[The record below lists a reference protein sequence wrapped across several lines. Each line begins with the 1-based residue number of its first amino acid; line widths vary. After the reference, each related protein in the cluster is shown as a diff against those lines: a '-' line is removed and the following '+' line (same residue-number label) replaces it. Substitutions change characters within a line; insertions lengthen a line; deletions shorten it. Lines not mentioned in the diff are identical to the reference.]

1 MSKQLQ
7 IVAKPC
13 GGGTC
18 PTIYK
23 DAEGRFFL
31 QGNRLAADDKQSI
44 AIAEHEEVVEISP
57 TLLEALRNL

>member
-1 MSKQLQ
+1 MSRQLE

-23 DAEGRFFL
+23 DESGKLFL
-31 QGNRLAADDKQSI
+31 QGTKLPTADKQSI
-44 AIAEHEEVVEISP
+44 AIADHEEVVEISP
-57 TLLEALRNL
+57 DLLEALRNL